1 MSEQGAG
8 APGGYADTFSFRKDH
23 DLNSSFLKRVKERL
37 RSDTQ
42 AHDREERFH
51 ALVQN
56 SFDIITI
63 HDVSGATLYESAAA
77 SRILGYAPGTLIGKS
92 AFSSVHPKDIERARE
107 AFDNLTAGTSPV
119 PIELRYRHADGSWI
133 WLEVLGNNL
142 LEHPGVAG
150 IVLTSRD
157 ITERKH
163 AEERAQYLANYD
175 VLTGLPNRTLMHDR
189 LTQAVAQA
197 RHTRERIAVVHVDV
211 DRFKMINES
220 LGHYAGDEI
229 LKAAAER
236 LKRCKRETDTLARV
250 GGDEFTILLRDAGRL
265 GAVTGCASK
274 VLSEIAEPFPGTSQ
288 DVFVSASIGISMFP
302 EDAKSAD
309 ELTKHADAA
318 VHSAKTLGRN
328 NYQFFTQALNAEVQ
342 ERMVLE
348 TGLRLALKRNEMYLV
363 YQPKIELPSRQVVGA
378 EALLR
383 WRHPK
388 LGLIPPSRFIPV
400 AEESGMVGEIGEW
413 VLRTACQQIRQWQ
426 TQGLTPQIAV
436 NVSARQFQQ
445 YDVAELV
452 SAVVGESQISPESLE
467 LELTE
472 SAVMQDAEASIVTV
486 EKLKKLGVGVAI
498 DDFGTGYSSLSYLKR
513 LPVDVLKVD
522 QSFVRDI
529 SNDQNDAA
537 IVRAVISLARSLG
550 MEVTAEGVETEAQ
563 LAFLNAYGCRHAQ
576 GYLFG
581 KPMPADELTGRMRS
595 GEAAAAAG

>member
-1 MSEQGAG
+1 L
-8 APGGYADTFSFRKDH
+8 K
-23 DLNSSFLKRVKERL
+23 SSFLKRVKELL
-37 RSDTQ
+37 RKDVEVQ
-42 AHDREERFH
+42 DREERFR
-51 ALVQN
+51 ALVQY

-63 HDVSGATLYESAAA
+63 HDVAGATVYESAAA
-77 SRILGYAPGTLIGKS
+77 SRILGFSPGSLIGKS
-92 AFSSVHPKDIERARE
+92 PFASVHPKDIERARE
-107 AFDNLTAGTSPV
+107 AFANLTSGGSPV

-142 LEHPGVAG
+142 LDHPGVSG

-197 RHTRERIAVVHVDV
+197 KHTKERIAVVHIDV

-220 LGHYAGDEI
+220 LGHYAGDGI

-236 LKRCKRETDTLARV
+236 LKYCKRETDTVARV

-274 VLSEIAEPFPGTSQ
+274 ILSEMAEPFPGASQ
-288 DVFVSASIGISMFP
+288 DVFVSASVGISMYP
-302 EDAKSAD
+302 DDAKSAD

-318 VHSAKTLGRN
+318 VHSAKTQGRN
-328 NYQFFTQALNAEVQ
+328 NYQFFTQALNSEVQ

-348 TGLRLALKRNEMYLV
+348 TGLRRALKRNEMYLL
-363 YQPKIELPSRQVVGA
+363 YQPKIDLASREVIGA
-378 EALLR
+378 EALIR
-383 WRHPK
+383 WRHPE
-388 LGLIPPSRFIPV
+388 LGLVPPSRFVPV

-413 VLRTACQQIRQWQ
+413 VLRAACRQIRQWQ
-426 TQGLTPQIAV
+426 DLGLMPQIAV

-445 YDVAELV
+445 YDVSQLV
-452 SAVVGESQISPESLE
+452 RTVISEARISPQSLE

-486 EKLKKLGVGVAI
+486 EKLKQLGVGIAI

-513 LPVDVLKVD
+513 LPVDTLKID

-537 IVRAVISLARSLG
+537 IVRAVITLARSLG
-550 MEVTAEGVETEAQ
+550 MQVTAEGVETEAQ
-563 LAFLNAYGCRHAQ
+563 LAFLNAYGCHFAQ

-581 KPMPADELTGRMRS
+581 KPMPADELTARMRS
-595 GEAAAAAG
+595 GELTAAAG

>member
-1 MSEQGAG
+1 VQE
-8 APGGYADTFSFRKDH
+8 
-23 DLNSSFLKRVKERL
+23 
-37 RSDTQ
+37 
-42 AHDREERFH
+42 REERFR

-63 HDVSGATLYESAAA
+63 HDVAGATLYESAAA
-77 SRILGYAPGTLIGKS
+77 SRILGYAPGALIGKMPF
-92 AFSSVHPKDIERARE
+92 ASVHPKDIERARE
-107 AFDNLTAGTSPV
+107 SFANLTSGGSPV
-119 PIELRYRHADGSWI
+119 PIELRYRHEDGSWI

-142 LEHPGVAG
+142 LDHPGVAG

-197 RHTRERIAVVHVDV
+197 KHTRERIAVVHIDV
-211 DRFKMINES
+211 DRFKMVNES

-236 LKRCKRETDTLARV
+236 LKQCKRETDTVARV

-274 VLSEIAEPFPGTSQ
+274 ILSEIAVPFPGASQ
-288 DVFVSASIGISMFP
+288 DVFVSASVGISMYP
-302 EDAKSAD
+302 DDAKSAD

-328 NYQFFTQALNAEVQ
+328 NYQFFTQALNSEVQ

-348 TGLRLALKRNEMYLV
+348 TGLRLALKREELYLA
-363 YQPKIELPSRQVVGA
+363 YQPKIDLATRQVIGA
-378 EALLR
+378 EALIR
-383 WRHPK
+383 WRHPE
-388 LGLIPPSRFIPV
+388 LGQVPPSRFVPV
-400 AEESGMVGEIGEW
+400 AEESGMVGQMGEW
-413 VLRTACQQIRQWQ
+413 VLRTACRQIRAWQ
-426 TQGLTPQIAV
+426 NMGLTPQIAV

-445 YDVAELV
+445 YDVPQLV
-452 SAVVGESQISPESLE
+452 STVIREAQISPQSLE

-472 SAVMQDAEASIVTV
+472 SAVMEDAEAAIVAV
-486 EKLKKLGVGVAI
+486 EKLKQLGVGIAI

-513 LPVDVLKVD
+513 LPVDLLKID

-537 IVRAVISLARSLG
+537 IVRAIITLARSLG
-550 MEVTAEGVETEAQ
+550 MQVTAEGVETEAQ
-563 LAFLNAYGCRHAQ
+563 LAFLNAYGCQYAQ

-581 KPMPADELTGRMRS
+581 KPMTAAELTERMRS
-595 GEAAAAAG
+595 GELTEATG